1 MFNLFPCLRKFVPRA
16 TGHKP
21 ISWHFSHCGALWVIL
36 KRLTF
41 LSCYFRNPSQCW
53 ICSPGYGSVWGQRR
67 TCDFFSPRKPDVSP
81 SSPQRLRFKPAPDE
95 RARLSSWLSYY
106 RIMWKSERTWCN
118 VSREKR
124 LIDMPSVHYF
134 VRANANWISL
144 FHRWPYGN
152 KHTTAGSLLVVYE
165 NLLVIFVI
173 QSCDLHTAQWCAIK
187 CLLVY
192 L

>member
-16 TGHKP
+16 TSHKP

-67 TCDFFSPRKPDVSP
+67 TCDLFLRENPTYLRPLHSVFVSNPHPMSESVCYRPDFLITVSC
-81 SSPQRLRFKPAPDE
+81 
-95 RARLSSWLSYY
+95 
-106 RIMWKSERTWCN
+106 ERTWCN